1 MKGMSEKEKLRFNS
15 GSFVKYHGKQS
26 KGKDVRARDMNNRS
40 EDMVC
45 EWMVGDVKS
54 SLKCLGGNYTE
65 ETIDRKSRAMSLVN
79 ALVDKDDSSLLV
91 DGSGPATSWAR
102 FEEDEIQ
109 RFRQYVSRLDPF
121 RL

>member
-1 MKGMSEKEKLRFNS
+1 MSDKEKLRFNS

-26 KGKDVRARDMNNRS
+26 KGVGVKAGDINNRS

-65 ETIDRKSRAMSLVN
+65 ETIDKKSRAMSLVN
-79 ALVDKDDSSLLV
+79 ALVDHDDRSLL
-91 DGSGPATSWAR
+91 
-102 FEEDEIQ
+102 
-109 RFRQYVSRLDPF
+109 
-121 RL
+121 